1 MGGFH
6 NIKRVVHSGKGLKK
20 CGYEKECVLRAG
32 EPYQF
37 WTDTHGKNFNLG
49 NLKTETFGP
58 DKSWVVYKPE
68 YFQPK
73 NYIKATLK
81 QSEQAEPL
89 FSGPIPLYDTLNV
102 FAA

>member
-1 MGGFH
+1 M
-6 NIKRVVHSGKGLKK
+6 
-20 CGYEKECVLRAG
+20 LRAG

-68 YFQPK
+68 YFQPQD
-73 NYIKATLK
+73 YIEASLK
-81 QSEQAEPL
+81 QSEQAKPL
-89 FSGPIPLYDTLNV
+89 FSGPISLYDTLNV
-102 FAA
+102 DAA